1 MYSWKWPKDEGKKK
15 NKGNRTISI
24 ILGKKEMKKI
34 AICAAAVA
42 AMLTSCQQNQ
52 TTNAAEGTDSVETHI
67 LHAQDVEPLT
77 PDQVVEL
84 LKKGNEAFVHHTTH
98 NRDAVAQLKESAH
111 DGQHPLAIVLSC
123 IDARVPVEIIFDK
136 GVGDLFVTRVAGN
149 VVSGDILGS
158 MEYACGHSG
167 SKVVVVMGHKQCGA
181 VHSAC
186 EGAHGGNL
194 TDMLAK
200 INPAIEEMKT
210 KGCNLEELEGQ
221 NMVARQNALNMVEA
235 VRQGSEELRE
245 MEAAGKIKIV
255 AAMFDLETGE
265 VEFL

>member
-1 MYSWKWPKDEGKKK
+1 M
-15 NKGNRTISI
+15 NKFM
-24 ILGKKEMKKI
+24 L
-34 AICAAAVA
+34 CAVA
-42 AMLTSCQQNQ
+42 VSSALMVSCKGGQ
-52 TTNAAEGTDSVETHI
+52 TYGSVEGGDSVETHV
-67 LHAQDVEPLT
+67 LHSKDVDSLT
-77 PDQVVEL
+77 PDQVIGM
-84 LKKGNEAFVHHTTH
+84 LKDGNAAFVHHKTH

-123 IDARVPVEIIFDK
+123 IDARVPVEIVFDK

-194 TDMLAK
+194 DDMLSK
-200 INPAIEEMKT
+200 IGPAIDLERA
-210 KGCNLEELEGQ
+210 KGTDLGEIEGQ
-221 NMVARQNALNMVEA
+221 NAVARQNALNMVEA
-235 VRQGSEELRE
+235 VREGSEELRE
-245 MEAAGKIKIV
+245 LEAVGKIKIV

-265 VEFL
+265 VEFI